1 MEKDKLDY
9 INTLKSLNLRPNK
22 IKVKESKEE
31 ILMEVDI
38 PEAPEEVLQELFIQM
53 SEVSN
58 MPSGK
63 RKDMSILRLALIAE
77 FDAASLYERMANE
90 ASDKNIKKVLLDI
103 ANEEKVHIGE
113 FESLLEDIDPDHEK
127 NEDEGEKEVEKLTGI
142 KSE

>member
-1 MEKDKLDY
+1 MEKDKQDY
-9 INTLKSLNLRPNK
+9 INTLKSFNLRPNK

-38 PEAPEEVLQELFIQM
+38 PEAPKEVLQELFIQM
-53 SEVSN
+53 NEVSN

-77 FDAASLYERMANE
+77 FDAASLYERMADE

-113 FESLLEDIDPDHEK
+113 FESLLESVDSEHEK
-127 NEDEGEKEVEKLTGI
+127 NEDEGKKEVEKLTGV

>member
-1 MEKDKLDY
+1 MEKDKQDY

-31 ILMEVDI
+31 ILLEVDI
-38 PEAPEEVLQELFIQM
+38 PEAPDEVLQELFIQM
-53 SEVSN
+53 NEVSN

-63 RKDMSILRLALIAE
+63 RKDMLILRLATIAE
-77 FDAASLYERMANE
+77 YDAASLYERMADE

-113 FESLLEDIDPDHEK
+113 FESLLEHIDPDHEK
-127 NEDEGEKEVEKLTGI
+127 NEDEGEEEVEKLTGL
-142 KSE
+142 KEK

>member
-1 MEKDKLDY
+1 MEKDKIDY

-31 ILMEVDI
+31 ILMEVNI
-38 PEAPEEVLQELFIQM
+38 PEPEKVLQELFIQM
-53 SEVSN
+53 GEVSN

-63 RKDMSILRLALIAE
+63 RKDMAILRLATIAE
-77 FDAASLYERMANE
+77 YDAASLYERMADE
-90 ASDKNIKKVLLDI
+90 TSDKNIKKALLDI

-113 FESLLEDIDPDHEK
+113 FESLLENIDPDHEE
-127 NEDEGEKEVEKLTGI
+127 NENEGKKEVEKLTSI